1 MWPQVPQLKMSSCV
15 STQAPLQH
23 VKPMVH
29 AGEQVP
35 PLLELA
41 TAVEAVELEATIEGM
56 QHARQL
62 DG

>member
-1 MWPQVPQLKMSSCV
+1 MKMSSCV